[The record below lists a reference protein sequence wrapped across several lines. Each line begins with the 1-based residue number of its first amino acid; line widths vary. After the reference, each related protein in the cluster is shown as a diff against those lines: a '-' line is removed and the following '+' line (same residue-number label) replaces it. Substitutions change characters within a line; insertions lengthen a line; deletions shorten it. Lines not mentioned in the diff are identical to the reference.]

1 MEARRKRRP
10 PSPDAADDAAPTN
23 LDSLP
28 TEMLEKIVSCLP
40 IRDAVRTSA
49 VSRAWR
55 HLWESAPGLALEW
68 DDGADPAA
76 RAADAVLARYSRAVR
91 IFRFVYLPVPSSSR
105 ADCWVPL
112 LAGKGVQA
120 LQLWFIK
127 KRDVEPHYMSVS
139 IFSCRE
145 LTHLNLAGCDIP
157 AAPSGLAGGFPNLTS
172 LYLHDVGFP
181 ESGVRGLEALIAESP
196 LLEALS
202 LNDLWIPEEE
212 DEDDDGD
219 QDYESEAWVI
229 QAPNLRELTIESEY
243 DHGWQIE
250 ELPFIEQVEIRCG
263 ISRSYSSNR
272 DFVKLLTG
280 LARVSKLELV
290 MPWREDNA
298 FEGLSCTFEN
308 LKDLSLR
315 TDFCTL
321 SIILSTLC
329 LLKNAPNLE
338 KLFFEICCC
347 NLQEFEVG
355 VDLLNA
361 EWTDSL
367 FANLRSVTMELA
379 TCQSNEMHFI
389 QFVLSKARNLQ
400 EFHVLVCEGRSRS
413 NEELIVEI
421 AKYRRT
427 SPEAKVFL
435 RTMVF

>member
-1 MEARRKRRP
+1 MEARHKRRP
-10 PSPDAADDAAPTN
+10 PSPDAADDAAPPN
-23 LDSLP
+23 LNSLP
-28 TEMLEKIVSCLP
+28 TDLLEKIVSCLP

-49 VSRAWR
+49 VSRVWR
-55 HLWESAPGLALEW
+55 HLWESAPGLALSW

-76 RAADAVLARYSRAVR
+76 RAADAVLARYSRAVC
-91 IFRFVYLPVPSSSR
+91 IFRFDYLPVPSFSH

-120 LQLWFIK
+120 LQLWFSK
-127 KRDVEPHYMSVS
+127 ARDVEPHYMSVS

-145 LTHLNLAGCDIP
+145 LIHLNLAVCDIP
-157 AAPSGLAGGFPNLTS
+157 AAPSGLAGFPNLTT
-172 LYLHDVGFP
+172 LYLQEVGFP

-196 LLEALS
+196 LLEALTLS
-202 LNDLWIPEEE
+202 NLWIPEEE

-219 QDYESEAWVI
+219 QDYEFEAWVI
-229 QAPNLRELTIESEY
+229 QAPNLRELSIESEY

-250 ELPFIEQVEIRCG
+250 ELPFIEQVEIRCE
-263 ISRSYSSNR
+263 ISGSYSSNR

-290 MPWREDNA
+290 MPLREDNA

-321 SIILSTLC
+321 PNILSTLC

-389 QFVLSKARNLQ
+389 QFVLSKARHLQ

-427 SPEAKVFL
+427 SPEAKVFFK
-435 RTMVF
+435 TMVF